1 MESER
6 TGDPGREAER
16 LEAALERIAQ
26 AATRRAG
33 HAAVRGSGPQ
43 DESAPA
49 EVGVR
54 LDAIIA
60 ELRAAL
66 AGKPE

>member
-1 MESER
+1 MESD

-16 LEAALERIAQ
+16 LEAALERIAR
-26 AATRRAG
+26 AAMQRAI
-33 HAAVRGSGPQ
+33 RGPEQ
-43 DESAPA
+43 EEESATA
-49 EVGVR
+49 EVGAR